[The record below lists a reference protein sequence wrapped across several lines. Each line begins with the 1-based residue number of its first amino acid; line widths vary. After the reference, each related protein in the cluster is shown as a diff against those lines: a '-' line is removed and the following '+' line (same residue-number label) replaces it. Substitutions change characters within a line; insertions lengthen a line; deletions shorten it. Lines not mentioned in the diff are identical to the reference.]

1 MKARKIALMLALCL
15 VGVAMCYASDT
26 DNLMGTWKL
35 NQAKS
40 KFSAGATKNIM
51 VVYAPAGDQVKV
63 TTDGITSDGKSVQT
77 EWVGKFDGK
86 DYPLTGAVSSTRA
99 YKKIDDRTLE
109 LTNKK
114 DGKVT
119 TTGRAVVSADGKSRT
134 VTIKGTSPDGKKVSY
149 TAMYD
154 KQ

>member
-1 MKARKIALMLALCL
+1 MKVRTIALTLALCL
-15 VGVAMCYASDT
+15 AGIAVCYASDP
-26 DNLMGTWKL
+26 NMGTWKL
-35 NQAKS
+35 NEAKS
-40 KFSAGATKNIM
+40 KFPAGATKNTT

-63 TTDGITSDGKSVQT
+63 TTDGTTGDGKPVQT
-77 EWVGKFDGK
+77 EWTGKFDGK
-86 DYPLTGAVSSTRA
+86 DYPLTGDPSANSRS
-99 YKKIDDRTLE
+99 YKKVDDHTLD

-119 TTGRAVVSADGKSRT
+119 TTGHIIVSADGMTRT
-134 VTIKGTSPDGKKVSY
+134 LTAHGTSADGKKITF

>member
-1 MKARKIALMLALCL
+1 MKVKKIALTLALCL
-15 VGVAMCYASDT
+15 AGAAACYASPQ
-26 DNLMGTWKL
+26 MGTWKL
-35 NQAKS
+35 NDAKS
-40 KFSAGATKNIM
+40 KFSAGSTKNTT

-63 TTDGITSDGKSVQT
+63 TTDGTDANGKPVQT

-86 DYPLTGAVSSTRA
+86 DYPLTGDASTTRA
-99 YKKIDDRTLE
+99 YKKIDGRTLE

-119 TTGRAVVSADGKSRT
+119 STGRAVVSADGKSRT
-134 VTIKGTSPDGKKVSY
+134 VTIKGTNSDGKKFSY
-149 TAMYD
+149 TAVYD